1 MGHGLILRRKLVSEA
16 SLSPEPFTAP
26 DNIRYCPSFRKDIP
40 IPKVDH
46 PCITHPF
53 ATLPGDCSP
62 FTLDLHVLG
71 TPPAFVL
78 SQDQTLQIHFVPVF
92 RDQGPLI
99 GRCCSY
105 LVVND
110 PRRSPCVSTG
120 RLSLQGFFLPERVN
134 RLILHFPIIPV
145 NPSPA
150 FPALLFSGLPEE
162 ASYSLLFLFCQAALD
177 SIYSGD
183 DLAERASRKRHG
195 RARSSGTEE
204 LS

>member
-16 SLSPEPFTAP
+16 SLSPEPFMVP

-46 PCITHPF
+46 PCLTHPF

-92 RDQGPLI
+92 HDQGPFI

-110 PRRSPCVSTG
+110 PRTS
-120 RLSLQGFFLPERVN
+120 SLRFHRRFLASGTFFLPERVN
-134 RLILHFPIIPV
+134 RLILHFRTIPV
-145 NPSPA
+145 NPSPLA
-150 FPALLFSGLPEE
+150 SLHFFPGRSEE
-162 ASYSLLFLFCQAALD
+162 ASYSLLPSFCQAVPQKA
-177 SIYSGD
+177 
-183 DLAERASRKRHG
+183 RKN
-195 RARSSGTEE
+195 
-204 LS
+204 

>member
-16 SLSPEPFTAP
+16 SLSPEPFMVP

-46 PCITHPF
+46 PCLTHPF

-92 RDQGPLI
+92 HDQGPFI

-110 PRRSPCVSTG
+110 PRLLPCVSTG
-120 RLSLQGFFLPERVN
+120 AFSLRG
-134 RLILHFPIIPV
+134 
-145 NPSPA
+145 
-150 FPALLFSGLPEE
+150 LFSPRKSQPFDPTLKDHPCQPLPPLLPFVFFQVVRRRLVI
-162 ASYSLLFLFCQAALD
+162 ASSPHFVKHC
-177 SIYSGD
+177 
-183 DLAERASRKRHG
+183 RKSRSEHIICPG
-195 RARSSGTEE
+195 FIAR
-204 LS
+204 